1 MGGNKIIKEYYPWSK
16 KVLDSILNAHKA
28 GDLATL
34 DLELTA
40 QCSYANCIYCDS
52 KPVVGKK
59 LNNELPKETIRK
71 LIQDAAKLKCHWIY
85 TCGLG
90 EPLEDDNFWFL
101 VEEAHKYGINIS
113 LFTNALL
120 INKENAKLL
129 KKYGVCL
136 IVKLDTLNSCN
147 FDKILNRQGSADK
160 IYQALEC
167 LLSEG
172 YGKCEDEN
180 ITDIA
185 VSIVPSKLSID
196 GLEDVINYAKKNNIF
211 PSIGELEQAGAMLIN
226 SKNYS
231 DLALTKEEI
240 QTIRKQ
246 VDILVACNY
255 TRPICPTIIAGLHID
270 VSGNCVVDKKTGLN
284 CKWFLLKEP
293 DIVNLGNIKDNDLSV
308 LLEKVKKYR
317 AECFTTNKDH
327 IQELKNIRYEFG
339 GCGGSPH
346 EVVKLAEKILNE

>member
-1 MGGNKIIKEYYPWSK
+1 MVTNIKEYYPWSEE
-16 KVLDSILNAHKA
+16 VFSSTFNAYKQGH
-28 GDLATL
+28 LATL

-40 QCSYANCIYCDS
+40 QCSRADCIYCDS
-52 KPVVGKK
+52 KPYVGKK
-59 LNNELPKETIRK
+59 ASNELSRQAVEK
-71 LIQDAAKLKCHWIY
+71 LLKDAVALQCYWIY

-101 VEEAHKYGINIS
+101 VEQAHKYGVRIS
-113 LFTNALL
+113 LFTNALF

-136 IVKLDTLNSCN
+136 IVKLDTLNSKN
-147 FDKILNRQGSADK
+147 FDIILNRKGSAEK
-160 IYQALEC
+160 IYQALEY
-167 LLSEG
+167 LLAEG
-172 YGKCEDEN
+172 YGKCDNDN

-196 GLEDVINYAKKNNIF
+196 GLEDVINYAKKNSIF

-226 SKNYS
+226 SKHYY
-231 DLALTKEEI
+231 DLALTAEEI
-240 QTIRKQ
+240 TTIRKQ
-246 VDILVACNY
+246 VDTLISSNY
-255 TRPICPTIIAGLHID
+255 TRPICPTIITGLHID
-270 VSGNCVVDKKTGLN
+270 VNGNCVVDRKTGLN

-293 DIVNLGNIKDNDLSV
+293 DTLNLGNIKDNKLSDL
-308 LLEKVKKYR
+308 LQKAKEYR
-317 AECFTTNKDH
+317 TKCFANNKEH

-346 EVVKLAEKILNE
+346 KVVTLAEQILNE